1 MRTKIEKYK
10 HLLEMDLKKYC
21 EIMFDPVNHMTKED
35 IHGLREDA
43 AALLKMYGQ
52 IKGTDTKLF
61 PVESCYCF
69 GMSKIQEREYNKNQ
83 KDVVDQ
89 YVNEIINEDEEED

>member
-21 EIMFDPVNHMTKED
+21 DTMFDPLHHIAKEYMY
-35 IHGLREDA
+35 GLRDEA
-43 AALLKMYGQ
+43 RIFLKMYSQ
-52 IKGTDTKLF
+52 INGTDTKLF

-69 GMSKIQEREYNKNQ
+69 GMSKI
-83 KDVVDQ
+83 
-89 YVNEIINEDEEED
+89 